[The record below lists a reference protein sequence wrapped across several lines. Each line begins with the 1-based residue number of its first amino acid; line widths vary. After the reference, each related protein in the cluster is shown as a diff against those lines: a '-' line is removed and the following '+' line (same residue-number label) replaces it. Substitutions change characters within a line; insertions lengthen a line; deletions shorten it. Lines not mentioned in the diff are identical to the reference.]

1 MPFSLSLSLSFGLRI
16 RRRPLSNLTWI
27 DDFFYKIK
35 DYIFLRDED
44 AVLIL
49 PPNRVYKLNSSGLV
63 ILKHLFSGKSIR
75 NFPGLISETR
85 IQDLNNF
92 FSDFKAVYEN
102 KMSDPDHALAV
113 ERTQFTFDFTAL
125 PILGELALTYKCNN
139 RCVFCYAG
147 CGSSNGHTGISSDRV
162 NATRELSTRQLKA
175 VIRIFRNEAKI
186 PFFSFTGGE
195 PLLRKDLETLI
206 AYAGKLK
213 LHTNLISNGTLATP
227 ERAERLASSGL
238 KTAQISV
245 ESVDP
250 DIHDELTGIKGA
262 WRRTIDGIKNLM
274 GAGISVQTNT
284 TLTKKNIGNINELP
298 AFLAEM
304 GVRRFAMNL
313 FIPPAQGPVDDSL
326 FLSYS
331 KTGPIV
337 DEIRR
342 EAQKADMTF
351 FWYSPIPHCLYNPI
365 ARGLGNKSCAAMDG
379 LLSVAPNADVLPC
392 SSYPESMGNILRNSF
407 REIWFSERARYFK
420 NKMYAPAECT
430 DCDKFVACQGACPLY
445 WKYAGTE
452 EIAATSEISERERSV
467 EVWK

>member
-1 MPFSLSLSLSFGLRI
+1 M
-16 RRRPLSNLTWI
+16 SNLTWI
-27 DDFFYKIK
+27 DDFFNRIK

-49 PPNRVYKLNSSGLV
+49 PPSRVYKLNSTGLV
-63 ILKHLFSGKSIR
+63 LLKYLYSGKSIR
-75 NFPGLISETR
+75 DFPGLISETR
-85 IQDLNNF
+85 KKDLNNF

-102 KMSDPDHALAV
+102 KLTDPDRALAV
-113 ERTQFTFDFTAL
+113 DRTQFTFDFTAL
-125 PILGELALTYKCNN
+125 PILGELALTYRCNN

-147 CGSSNGHTGISSDRV
+147 CGSSNGYTCISNDRAD
-162 NATRELSTRQLKA
+162 ATPELSTGQAKA
-175 VIRIFRNEAKI
+175 VIRVFRNEAKI

-195 PLLRKDLETLI
+195 PLLRKDLEALI

-213 LHTNLISNGTLATP
+213 LHTNLISNGTLATS
-227 ERAERLASSGL
+227 ERARRLASSGL

-250 DIHDELTGIKGA
+250 DIHDELIAIRGA

-274 GAGISVQTNT
+274 DAGISVQTNT

-313 FIPPAQGPVDDSL
+313 FIPPANGLVDDSL

-331 KTGPIV
+331 KTGSIV

-342 EAQKADMTF
+342 EAKKAGMTF
-351 FWYSPIPHCLYNPI
+351 FWYSPIPHCIYNPI
-365 ARGLGNKSCAAMDG
+365 AKGLGNKSCAAMDG
-379 LLSVAPNADVLPC
+379 LLSIAPNADVLPC
-392 SSYPESMGNILRNSF
+392 SSYPESMGNILRDSF
-407 REIWFSERARYFK
+407 KEIWFSERARYFK
-420 NKMYAPAECT
+420 NKRYAPAECAA
-430 DCDKFVACQGACPLY
+430 CDKFVACQGACPLY
-445 WKYAGTE
+445 WQYAGTE
-452 EIAATSEISERERSV
+452 EIAATTEISKSVRSI
-467 EVWK
+467 EIWK

>member
-1 MPFSLSLSLSFGLRI
+1 
-16 RRRPLSNLTWI
+16 LSNLAWI
-27 DDFFYKIK
+27 DEFFYKIK

-49 PPNRVYKLNSSGLV
+49 PPNRVYKLNPTGLV
-63 ILKHLFSGKSIR
+63 LLKHLFSGKSIR
-75 NFPGLISETR
+75 DFPGLVSETR
-85 IQDLNNF
+85 KRDVNNF

-102 KMSDPDHALAV
+102 KMTDPDHALAV
-113 ERTQFTFDFTAL
+113 DRTQFTFDFTAL

-147 CGSSNGHTGISSDRV
+147 CGSSVGHTCISPDQADS
-162 NATRELSTRQLKA
+162 TKELSTRQIKA
-175 VIRIFRNEAKI
+175 IIRIFRDEAKI

-195 PLLRKDLETLI
+195 PLLRKDLEALI

-238 KTAQISV
+238 KTAQISL

-250 DIHDELTGIKGA
+250 DIHDVLTGITGA

-284 TLTKKNIGNINELP
+284 TLTKKNIGNIGELP
-298 AFLAEM
+298 AFLSEM
-304 GVRRFAMNL
+304 GVHRFAMNL
-313 FIPPAQGPVDDSL
+313 FIPPANGPVDDSL
-326 FLSYS
+326 FLPYS
-331 KTGPIV
+331 KTGSIV

-342 EAQKADMTF
+342 EAKKAGLTF

-392 SSYPESMGNILRNSF
+392 SSYPESMGNILRDSF

-420 NKMYAPAECT
+420 NKRYAPDECT
-430 DCDKFVACQGACPLY
+430 GCDKFVACQGACPLY
-445 WKYAGTE
+445 WKYAGTSEIGGTE
-452 EIAATSEISERERSV
+452 EIAVTGEYSESERSV